1 MSLKSLANTVKRV
14 FAMAMVCVVSS
25 TSFAY
30 EFSFDRPGTGFGT
43 GITPVGKVAWEQGLP
58 TVSYSYN
65 NDVDGKN
72 STLTLNADTMLRTG
86 LMNGLEL
93 QLSTDGYSW
102 QRTKIAGEKQSPDEK
117 GWGDVTVGLKKAID
131 LKDDK
136 LKWALLAQ
144 ATQSTG
150 NDEFTNVNNNYLL
163 GSSLEYA
170 YDDIVTTAI
179 TMFYSKEEGNGF
191 TVTAVPTLGYQFTDK
206 LSGFSE
212 FVYTK
217 TEGEK
222 NTKSLGTGVVYSFND
237 RAQVDASIGLDL
249 NSDERSY
256 NAGLGFAFLF

>member
-1 MSLKSLANTVKRV
+1 MNLKSLANTAKRV

-58 TVSYSYN
+58 SVEYSYN
-65 NDVDGKN
+65 NDVNGKN

-102 QRTKIAGEKQSPDEK
+102 QRVKEDGKKVSPDEK

-144 ATQSTG
+144 ATQATG
-150 NDEFTNVNNNYLL
+150 NDDFTKVNNNYVL